1 VIPWILFWHVM
12 CTGGLTKAGQLKLVP
27 TMDVLQSLKSSASAP
42 SLGTFHKLLQ
52 AVRQRTIIELRWPLV
67 ILCAYL
73 LLYAPNSW
81 LTPAQANA
89 ALIFYLLTNA
99 TLYLVADDFFD
110 SAYFYGPLLFFD
122 TVFLAIALVV
132 SGGATAD
139 FYVACFFTFL
149 LSCVCNDS
157 RGLLLV
163 TLLAPVLY
171 AYVVQN
177 AATTHDASIYLRLP
191 VPLAIAIFYGYFAQI
206 ERIKRR
212 AREKED
218 QAKKQQVGAEESR
231 RQLDRMR
238 VYHELSVTGTPPVG
252 LEKTLD
258 GFLEKMLLRLPYAAA
273 MLRLNDRET
282 GLLLTV
288 CKGIGTTELET
299 SIHSL
304 VLANLIPG
312 AGSPLIIRNV
322 FTDPRIE
329 NLELFGQKGLVS
341 LVGLPV
347 VADGETLGSLVFL
360 KREEYN
366 FCDEEVEFLSTL
378 AGQVAIA
385 IHHSQLSGRIQ
396 QYQDEVRQA
405 NKVKDEFLGVIYHE
419 LKTPLNVIS
428 GYSRMLSEGMLGEIT
443 PIQEKALQTVSRQSK
458 ELHNLID
465 SVLRVNSIDAE
476 MPQSEFQQVNFW
488 EFLCELRA
496 FYDYPLEKDVKLVW
510 VFRAD
515 LPAFYSDRKKLRH
528 ILENLIN
535 NAIKFTDQGSVTISA
550 RYLTSKKVM
559 EFKVTDTG
567 VGISKELLPTIFERF
582 HQFDA
587 AESRI
592 GAGVGLGLYIA
603 KQYADLLGGTIHAE
617 SRLGQGSTFTLR
629 VPSQLSSSSCEHEQ
643 LSFPIARQPSR
654 SNAA

>member
-1 VIPWILFWHVM
+1 
-12 CTGGLTKAGQLKLVP
+12 
-27 TMDVLQSLKSSASAP
+27 MDVLQSLKSSASAS
-42 SLGTFHKLLQ
+42 SLGTFHKLLE
-52 AVRQRTIIELRWPLV
+52 AVRQRTVIELRWPLV

-177 AATTHDASIYLRLP
+177 SATTHDASIYLRLP

-212 AREKED
+212 AKEKED
-218 QAKKQQVGAEESR
+218 QAKRQQTGAEESR
-231 RQLDRMR
+231 RQLDRLR
-238 VYHELSVTGTPPVG
+238 VLHELSVAETLPVD

-258 GFLEKMLLRLPYAAA
+258 VFLEKTLLRLPYAAA
-273 MLRLNDRET
+273 ALRFNDRET
-282 GLLLTV
+282 GFLVTA
-288 CKGIGTTELET
+288 CKGIGTAELET
-299 SIHSL
+299 LTHSL
-304 VLANLIPG
+304 VLVNQIPG
-312 AGSPLIIRNV
+312 ARSPLIIRNV

-329 NLELFGQKGLVS
+329 NLELFRHEGLVS

-347 VADGETLGSLVFL
+347 VADGKTSGSLVFL

-366 FCDEEVEFLSTL
+366 FCEEEVEFLSTL

-385 IHHSQLSGRIQ
+385 IHHSRLSGRIQ
-396 QYQDEVRQA
+396 QYQDELRQA

-428 GYSRMLSEGMLGEIT
+428 GYSSMLSEGMLGEIT

-458 ELHNLID
+458 EIHHLID

-488 EFLCELRA
+488 EFLCELRTY
-496 FYDYPLEKDVKLVW
+496 YDYPLEKDVKLVW
-510 VFRAD
+510 AFRAD
-515 LPAFYSDRKKLRH
+515 LPAFYSDRKKLRL

-535 NAIKFTDQGSVTISA
+535 NAIKFTDHGSVTISA
-550 RYLTSKKVM
+550 RYVTSKKVM

-567 VGISKELLPTIFERF
+567 VGITKELLPMIFERF
-582 HQFDA
+582 RQLDA

-603 KQYADLLGGTIHAE
+603 KQYADLLGGTIHVE
-617 SRLGQGSTFTLR
+617 SRLGEGSAFTLR
-629 VPSQLSSSSCEHEQ
+629 VPSQLTSSSCEHEQ
-643 LSFPIARQPSR
+643 LSFPIARQSSR

>member
-1 VIPWILFWHVM
+1 M

-52 AVRQRTIIELRWPLV
+52 VVRQRTIIELRWPLV

-110 SAYFYGPLLFFD
+110 SVYFYGPLLFFD

-177 AATTHDASIYLRLP
+177 AAATHDASIYLRLP

-238 VYHELSVTGTPPVG
+238 VFHELSVAGTPPVG

-304 VLANLIPG
+304 VLANPIPG

-329 NLELFGQKGLVS
+329 NLELFRQEGLVS

-360 KREEYN
+360 TREEYN

-396 QYQDEVRQA
+396 QYQDELRQA
-405 NKVKDEFLGVIYHE
+405 NTVKDEFLGVIYHE

-582 HQFDA
+582 HQSDA

-629 VPSQLSSSSCEHEQ
+629 VPSQLTSSSCEHEQ

>member
-1 VIPWILFWHVM
+1 
-12 CTGGLTKAGQLKLVP
+12 
-27 TMDVLQSLKSSASAP
+27 MDVLQSLKSSASAS
-42 SLGTFHKLLQ
+42 SLGTFHKLLE

-157 RGLLLV
+157 RGLLLM

-177 AATTHDASIYLRLP
+177 SATTHDASIYLRLP

-206 ERIKRR
+206 ERIKKR
-212 AREKED
+212 AKEKED
-218 QAKKQQVGAEESR
+218 QAKKQQRGAEESR
-231 RQLDRMR
+231 RQVDRLR
-238 VYHELSVTGTPPVG
+238 LLHELSVAGTRPVD
-252 LEKTLD
+252 LEKTLEM
-258 GFLEKMLLRLPYAAA
+258 FLEKMLLRLPYAAA

-282 GLLLTV
+282 GLPLAV
-288 CKGIGTTELET
+288 CKGIGTAELET
-299 SIHSL
+299 STHSL
-304 VLANLIPG
+304 ALTNPIPG
-312 AGSPLIIRNV
+312 TRSPLIIRNV

-329 NLELFGQKGLVS
+329 NPELFRQEGLVS
-341 LVGLPV
+341 LIELPV
-347 VADGETLGSLVFL
+347 VADGETLGSLVL
-360 KREEYN
+360 SKREEYN
-366 FCDEEVEFLSTL
+366 FCAEEVEFLSTL
-378 AGQVAIA
+378 ADQVAIA
-385 IHHSQLSGRIQ
+385 IQHSQLSGRIQ
-396 QYQDEVRQA
+396 QYQDELRQA

-428 GYSRMLSEGMLGEIT
+428 GYSSMLGEGMLGEIT

-465 SVLRVNSIDAE
+465 SVLRVNSIDTEAL
-476 MPQSEFQQVNFW
+476 QSEFQQVNFW

-515 LPAFYSDRKKLRH
+515 LPAFCSDRKKLRH
-528 ILENLIN
+528 ILESLIN
-535 NAIKFTDQGSVTISA
+535 NAIKFTDHGSVTISA
-550 RYLTSKKVM
+550 RYLPSKKVM

-567 VGISKELLPTIFERF
+567 VGITKELLPTIFERF
-582 HQFDA
+582 RQSDA

-603 KQYADLLGGTIHAE
+603 KQYAELLGGTIHAE

-629 VPSQLSSSSCEHEQ
+629 VPNQLPSSSCEHEQ